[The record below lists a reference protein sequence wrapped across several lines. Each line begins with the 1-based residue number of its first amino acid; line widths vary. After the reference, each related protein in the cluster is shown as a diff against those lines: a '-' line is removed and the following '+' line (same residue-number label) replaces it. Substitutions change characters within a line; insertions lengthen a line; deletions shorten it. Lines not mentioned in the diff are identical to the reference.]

1 MGSLNEIL
9 LTPKEIGA
17 RLNLSHQSVLKLFR
31 ANAFAGQFKISN
43 RYRLS
48 QANFVNYLN
57 IQVRGS
63 K

>member
-9 LTPKEIGA
+9 LTPKDIAA
-17 RLNLSHQSVLKLFR
+17 RINLSHQSVLKMFR
-31 ANAFAGQFKISN
+31 AGAFTGQFRIGN
-43 RYRLS
+43 RYRLAQS
-48 QANFVNYLN
+48 HFVNYLN